1 MKKLLLLFAVM
12 LSTVGAWAQ
21 VYQKVPHTKWT
32 VTALNEAGQSGNE
45 GGVAFIKDENPATF
59 YHSNWSS
66 KYSDDRALNKGAD
79 GVQAFMVDM
88 AEEVTFDRL
97 TYTGRSDKGDN
108 WATKVRVY
116 IFDNLPSEWPKSGE
130 NYKALNTLT
139 YAEKEELLKKESNT
153 VLGTPAF
160 DNNETGTWAAD
171 RNVKTIEFA
180 APQTGKYILFVADAT
195 TGTNGYFTCSDFHVW
210 QKVDGIVADK
220 PYYLKIK
227 DLDNYYLDTRVGES
241 SDYGNTICKTQT
253 PVPTYFTLNDGY
265 WHISSLPGNERNF
278 IGITSWDAIPGNDTP
293 TNWTLHEVEEGFWS
307 LAQSTY
313 YGGNAAQKHY
323 LGAND
328 GNISGNSKV
337 YTDKPIDLAVK
348 FELVEL
354 TEEQAAAEATR
365 VTEENLRYA
374 KEVAS
379 AWLNRVGAGYPSSD
393 SEARTA
399 LQNAINA
406 EDATRESVEAA
417 LAEYQAYQT
426 VVMPEVGKVYRL
438 VSGYTAFS
446 SKKAL
451 YSDNNELKWQNK
463 NDAAMNQLWTVLSC
477 ANGNIVLMNVNDAL
491 YPQKT
496 GFTNGVTMFSS
507 ENECSISFCGK
518 GQFQVFA
525 NKQQRMFANGH
536 ASGNGASGNIT
547 NYNDGGVDSYSSWY
561 FEEVAITKD
570 ILSKQIESLSTAY
583 IGSLLVKQES
593 VADLAAAV
601 DAAQG
606 VCDAEGD
613 YANAFATLVASVN
626 NATIDY
632 IDLGYF
638 YMKSKVGNK
647 YAYNDVNN
655 LKAAEAKTCKS
666 IFKLTKANN
675 GTFYVQNGNGYYAQ
689 NVAQSAQTV
698 IGSSSVEYVISRLST
713 NHYVLRPKNAT
724 GQYQFWHQD
733 GSSKIVGWETAEGNT
748 QWTFE
753 PLSEE
758 EVEKIYTV
766 NLATDNAAHSL
777 TYNGDYTGDKS
788 VLQNGGFY
796 FLESKPNE
804 SDFTVNGVQAPYN
817 TKFSVDADAKTINL
831 IAGLDGSN
839 FYVLRLMKNGEYA
852 RYNSAVNMN
861 NNNMLTCQGTLLME
875 SLFYIEEGTGDYDGF
890 CTIRSVSAPTMYAY
904 NLGTGDNDSKVA
916 MKAAPA
922 EGGLTGNYY
931 WKITYRDEND
941 KPANI
946 TPYHEGGDTGDNY
959 GWNKRGADNTIGY
972 WQDNNS
978 KNDNKWYV
986 RKIED
991 ELTALGKLPL
1001 PAYTDDNSVIGLATK
1016 ESVVPL
1022 VGLVELINSTTL
1034 ALLKDSEFMPVAPKV
1049 GSFYRLKNVRSGKYM
1064 YGNGTTIKLTDE
1076 QNANDILSTIFYLD
1090 ENNVWLSYADGR
1102 YLDTNNR
1109 GYSAVGVANPG
1120 EFGFANGGPTE
1131 NIITYK
1137 NNGSWTYGG
1146 ADTRGDGSE
1155 NSLDRGSSAADDG
1168 YNWTVESLTWLP
1180 IPVNTT
1186 VGYATLY
1193 SPVALSTYDWNSTT
1207 SHRVEAYVGKING
1220 NSFSLTRIDQENGII
1235 PANTPVVLKYLK
1247 GYAEDRKAVYLGIVD
1262 SAEEYDG
1269 ENDLM
1274 GTYADKYIDEDA
1286 YVLSKPADS
1295 EIGFYTA
1302 TKNQQDGTSWLNNG
1316 FKAYLPKPAG
1326 SNSRFFVFDFGGN
1339 ETGIDELEGENG
1351 NVKTEIYDLA
1361 GRRVQN
1367 AQKGVFIVNG
1377 KVVVK

>member
-12 LSTVGAWAQ
+12 LSTVGTWAQ
-21 VYQKVPHTKWT
+21 MYQKVPHTKWS
-32 VTALNEAGQSGNE
+32 VSAFNEAAVSGNE
-45 GGVAFIKDENPATF
+45 GGVAFLKDENAETF
-59 YHSNWSS
+59 YHSNWSGGYEDGTS
-66 KYSDDRALNKGAD
+66 GKNKGQD
-79 GVQAFMVDM
+79 GVQGFLICLP
-88 AEEVTFDRL
+88 ENYTFDRI
-97 TYTGRSDKGDN
+97 TYKGRSNGPNN
-108 WATKVRVY
+108 WATKVRIYVY
-116 IFDNLPSEWPKSGE
+116 DTLPTGLPENLS
-130 NYKALNTLT
+130 TLT
-139 YAEKEELLKKESNT
+139 YAQKEAFFNSTN
-153 VLGTPAF
+153 GTLSANPAF
-160 DNNETGTWAAD
+160 ENSASPWASD
-171 RNVKTIEFA
+171 QNIKTIDFA
-180 APQTGKYILFVADAT
+180 THLSGKYVLFIADAT
-195 TGTNGYFTCSDFHVW
+195 TGDNGYLCCSDFSLW
-210 QKVDGIVADK
+210 QKLDGIVADK

-265 WHISSLPGNERNF
+265 WHISSLPGNEFKF
-278 IGITSWDAIPGNDTP
+278 INITRWDAIPASIEP
-293 TNWTLHEVEEGFWS
+293 ANWTLHEVEEGLWS

-313 YGGNAAQKHY
+313 YGNGEGAKHY

-328 GNISGNSKV
+328 GNISGNSKF
-337 YTDKPIDLAVK
+337 YTDKLISQAVK
-348 FELVEL
+348 FELIEL
-354 TEEQAAAEATR
+354 TEEELAVEEVRAAEGRVNAAREIAQQVLGKIGVGYPAPGSEVRATLQAAIDNEEATVESIYSAIDAYNA
-365 VTEENLRYA
+365 VTDVVL
-374 KEVAS
+374 
-379 AWLNRVGAGYPSSD
+379 P
-393 SEARTA
+393 EA
-399 LQNAINA
+399 
-406 EDATRESVEAA
+406 
-417 LAEYQAYQT
+417 
-426 VVMPEVGKVYRL
+426 GKVYRL
-438 VSGYTAFS
+438 TSAYSAFTS
-446 SKKAL
+446 EKAL
-451 YSDNNELKWQNK
+451 YSDNTQLKWGDK
-463 NDAAMNQLWTVLSC
+463 NTSAMNQLWVVQNIS
-477 ANGNIVLMNVNDAL
+477 GNNLTLMNVGDAM
-491 YPQKT
+491 YPQVS
-496 GFTNGVTMFSS
+496 GFTAQVRMLHVKNESS
-507 ENECSISFCGK
+507 LNALGAGK
-518 GQFQVFA
+518 FRVMA
-525 NKQQRMFANGH
+525 NKAQSMFPDNH
-536 ASGNGASGNIT
+536 GNGAGSGGTISNV
-547 NYNDGGVDSYSSWY
+547 NYEQAQWY
-561 FEEVAITKD
+561 FEEVAISKE
-570 ILSKQIESLSTAY
+570 ILTAQVNSIKTAY
-583 IGSLLVKQES
+583 VGSLLLKEEGVSNLQNATE
-593 VADLAAAV
+593 VAEAV
-601 DAAQG
+601 CNTDN
-606 VCDAEGD
+606 GD
-613 YANAFATLVASVN
+613 YTTAFAQLIEAVN
-626 NATIDY
+626 DATIEY

-638 YMKSKVGNK
+638 YMKSKEGSK
-647 YAYNDVNN
+647 YAYNDGNN
-655 LKAAEAKTCKS
+655 LKAADTKTCKS

-698 IGSSSVEYVISRLST
+698 IGSSSVEYTISRLST
-713 NHYVLRPKNAT
+713 NHYVLRPTNST

-733 GSSKIVGWETAEGNT
+733 GSSKIVGWETAGGNT